1 MNRRLSLA
9 SLALLAACTP
19 SGDQSA
25 SWALARDA
33 ALTRLQKA
41 DSAGFLA
48 AMACGQGL
56 EISNSLSENGMDWQ
70 IDQGLSHVAK
80 ISVKLVAEN
89 GSQTSAQ
96 IEAPD
101 SPALRRPLASGVQE
115 LVAAAME
122 QRALDKAKLGKL
134 ACPAAPQA
142 SAKPN
147 VSGAQAMA
155 YTAMQASTD
164 ADSPVPERAVH
175 NWYANGYNSQPG

>member
-1 MNRRLSLA
+1 MTRLLPLTY
-9 SLALLAACTP
+9 LALLAACTP
-19 SGDQSA
+19 SGDKSA
-25 SWALARDA
+25 SWALGRDT

-41 DSAGFLA
+41 DSVGFLA

-56 EISNSLSENGMDWQ
+56 EISNRPSESGMDWQ

-96 IEAPD
+96 IDAPD
-101 SPALRRPLASGVQE
+101 SPALRQPLASGVQE

-122 QRALDKAKLGKL
+122 QRGLDKAKLSKL
-134 ACPAAPQA
+134 ACPAKQQA
-142 SAKPN
+142 SAAPS
-147 VSGAQAMA
+147 VSGAQTQADS
-155 YTAMQASTD
+155 AMQAS
-164 ADSPVPERAVH
+164 ADTASPVPERAVH